1 VLAAPAH
8 CRVSQ
13 DSQQAHPAFGAQPAA
28 GSTAVENGSF
38 QPFLLEELQSR
49 FEHDVECNL
58 ADSGVKAVTVEELV
72 STPEALQASNG
83 NCIDRDTTLS
93 FPQPSED
100 SCSD

>member
-1 VLAAPAH
+1 MLAAPAH

-38 QPFLLEELQSR
+38 QPFLLEEWQSR
-49 FEHDVECNL
+49 WEHDVECNL

-83 NCIDRDTTLS
+83 IDLY
-93 FPQPSED
+93 
-100 SCSD
+100 